1 MSCIVKNYELVFW
14 DFDGVI
20 KDSVEVKTKA
30 FANMFKAYGPVI
42 QEQVINHH
50 LTNRGV
56 SRYVKFELYYRD
68 YIGKPLSSE
77 ELEKK
82 CSDFS
87 DIVLKKVIE
96 SDWVDGVEEYIRK
109 NKYQQV
115 FVLVTGTPQNEIEYI
130 LDELKISKCF
140 KSIWGSPNE
149 KSIVISN
156 IIDESRKKEKVVMI
170 GDSDTD
176 FKAALQN
183 NISFILRKTKENSNL
198 QMMENIFCIDNF
210 L

>member
-96 SDWVDGVEEYIRK
+96 SDWIDGVEEYIRK

-130 LDELKISKCF
+130 LDELKILKCF

-156 IIDESRKKEKVVMI
+156 IIDESSKKEKAVMI